1 MGGISTSFVAV
12 KANLALSVAVATTGI
27 CLPVALSFS
36 LLQLTNVTPLQAFA
50 AGASLCSTSLA
61 TTFTVLSTS
70 GLKATRLGTVLAT
83 AAMLDDI
90 VGLVLVQV
98 ISNLGDMSASLSSIT
113 VVRPIAVSIGLVV
126 GLIII
131 CRFMVKPVTFWLAGR
146 MKESTN
152 IVPRFL
158 LLHRKE
164 TVLVIHTTN
173 LMVMVAGSSYA
184 GTSNLL
190 AAYLA
195 GASISWWE
203 SEVSC
208 SQERTEKNSAA
219 TARNHSRHPGTREG
233 SDEAT
238 GNDSPD
244 GQEVSI
250 RDEGQRNDI
259 PRQQFQAT
267 YGKDDHS
274 RPGSSG
280 ASIYEEYYATIVQRL
295 LKPFFF
301 ASIAFSIPITKMFSS
316 SVVWRGLV
324 YTLLMLLGKMLTG
337 LWLVRFPILLS
348 TIMAFFKTLGQ
359 IRWHCGESRKTPTS
373 TTATVAEGGATSQA
387 IGGNP
392 GEDSRHDALK
402 ASVKPLKPLSLY
414 PASVLGTAMVSRGEI
429 GFLIA
434 SVAESRGI
442 FANNTLDGKTTRND
456 SSEIFLIVIWA
467 ITLCTIIGP
476 LGVGLLVRR
485 VRTLQGKEPQQFV
498 GRGPLGTW
506 GVR

>member
-12 KANLALSVAVATTGI
+12 KANVALSIAVAITGI

-36 LLQLTNVTPLQAFA
+36 LLKLTNATPLQAFA
-50 AGASLCSTSLA
+50 AGASHCSTSLA
-61 TTFTVLSTS
+61 TTFTVFSTS

-90 VGLVLVQV
+90 VGLILVQV
-98 ISNLGDMSASLSSIT
+98 VSNLGDMGASFSSII
-113 VVRPIAVSIGLVV
+113 VIRPIAVSIGLVV

-131 CRFMVKPVTFWLAGR
+131 CRFIVKPLTLWLAGR

-152 IVPRFL
+152 ILPRFI

-164 TVLVIHTTN
+164 TALVIHTTN

-208 SQERTEKNSAA
+208 LQEGTEKDSAV
-219 TARNHSRHPGTREG
+219 TSRYLSRHPSTREG
-233 SDEAT
+233 LDEAT
-238 GNDSPD
+238 ANDSPD
-244 GQEVSI
+244 GQNVSV
-250 RDEGQRNDI
+250 RNEGQRNNTF
-259 PRQQFQAT
+259 RQQFQAT

-274 RPGSSG
+274 QPGSSG
-280 ASIYEEYYATIVQRL
+280 ASIYEEYYATIVKRL

-301 ASIAFSIPITKMFSS
+301 ASIAFSIPIAKMFSS

-348 TIMAFFKTLGQ
+348 TIMAFVKTLGHC
-359 IRWHCGESRKTPTS
+359 RWRCGESRKTPTFMMG
-373 TTATVAEGGATSQA
+373 TVAE
-387 IGGNP
+387 GGNP
-392 GEDSRHDALK
+392 GEDSRHDASK

-414 PASVLGTAMVSRGEI
+414 PASILATAMVSRGEI

-442 FANNTLDGKTTRND
+442 FANNTLDGKPTRND

-476 LGVGLLVRR
+476 LGVGLMVRR

-498 GRGPLGTW
+498 GRSPLGTW